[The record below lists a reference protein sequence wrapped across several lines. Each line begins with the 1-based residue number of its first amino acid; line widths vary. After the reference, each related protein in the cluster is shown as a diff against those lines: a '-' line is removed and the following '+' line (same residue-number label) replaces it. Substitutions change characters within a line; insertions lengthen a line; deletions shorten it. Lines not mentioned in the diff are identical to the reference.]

1 VELVEVVEP
10 ADTTELMV
18 PSQGAGSLGGAPG
31 VVVKALGTALA
42 GLFLA
47 CWLVFL
53 LQLLG
58 LARLPEL
65 PRPTLM
71 ELYSA
76 ASVLGWSAGMI
87 YVQRTRH
94 LAAPLRRRLFLLS
107 FFGPPGLVCLL
118 GALARLQRQAPLVLV
133 WSLCVF
139 GIFYLVPVSFR
150 SAGRGPR

>member
-1 VELVEVVEP
+1 
-10 ADTTELMV
+10 
-18 PSQGAGSLGGAPG
+18 
-31 VVVKALGTALA
+31 VVKALGAAAA

-47 CWLVFL
+47 CWVVFF

-58 LARLPEL
+58 LARLPDL
-65 PRPTLM
+65 PRLTLR

-76 ASVLGWSAGMI
+76 ASALGWVAGMI
-87 YVQRTRH
+87 YVERTRH
-94 LAAPLRRRLFLLS
+94 LAAPLRRRLFLMS
-107 FFGPPGLVCLL
+107 FFGPPSLVYLL
-118 GALARLQRQAPLVLV
+118 ISMARLQNQAPLVLV